1 MLRATR
7 AAPCYGDRR
16 DGTSDSPCCEPE
28 SRGRKSGSRAPP
40 SDPEADLR
48 GQPTPLPTDPD
59 PEATRPDPLA
69 ED

>member
-1 MLRATR
+1 MLRTR
-7 AAPCYGDRR
+7 IPRSQKRFARPPLR
-16 DGTSDSPCCEPE
+16 T
-28 SRGRKSGSRAPP
+28 P